1 MTTNKKVRL
10 LGVPEGDIFLGRDL
24 KLLGSDYEIKTACG
38 FNFKRPWTIIL
49 CAFSIFKGLIWA
61 DIILSQFADLH
72 AFLAMLFAR
81 LLGKKS
87 IVVVGGYEVARVPEI
102 GYGYML
108 KPVLPL
114 MVKYTLLYSNRIFT
128 VANSLKEDAIRNA
141 GVKGDN
147 IRTVPECYDS
157 GFWYRR
163 LEKED
168 LVLTVANK
176 MTHKVIS
183 RKGLVTFVE
192 AAKARPDIQFAI
204 IGPFIEDSAE
214 KYLKERAPSN
224 VDFVGFVPE
233 EHLPEW
239 YSRARVYCQLSLY
252 EGIPNAL
259 CEAMLCECV
268 PVVTDC
274 CGIPVAVG
282 DAGFY
287 VQYAD
292 IEGTVNAIKSAMS
305 SGKGEEARS
314 RIVNLFPLEKRRREL
329 QEEIDNLV
337 NLPKRE

>member
-1 MTTNKKVRL
+1 MTTQKTIRL
-10 LGVPEGDIFLGRDL
+10 LGVPEGDIFLERDL
-24 KLLGSDYEIKTACG
+24 KLLGSDYEIKTARG

-87 IVVVGGYEVARVPEI
+87 VVVVGGYEVARVPEI

-114 MVKYTLLYSNRIFT
+114 IVKYTLLYTDRVFT
-128 VANSLKEDAIRNA
+128 VADSLKEDAIRNA

-147 IRTVPECYDS
+147 IRTIPECYDS

-163 LEKED
+163 LEKEG

-176 MTHKVIS
+176 MTHKVIM
-183 RKGLVTFVE
+183 RKGLVTFIE
-192 AAKARPDIQFAI
+192 AAKALPDIRFAV

-224 VDFVGFVPE
+224 VHFVGFVPE

-239 YSRARVYCQLSLY
+239 YSRAKVYCQLSLY

-268 PVVTDC
+268 PVGTSC
-274 CGIPVAVG
+274 CGIPVAIG
-282 DAGFY
+282 ETGFY
-287 VQYAD
+287 VPYGDVEATA
-292 IEGTVNAIKSAMS
+292 EAIKKALS
-305 SGKGEEARS
+305 SYKGVEARE
-314 RIVNLFPLEKRRREL
+314 RIKNFFPIERRKIELMAEIEEVLE
-329 QEEIDNLV
+329 
-337 NLPKRE
+337 